1 MDLLTALYAAKHY
14 RDFSLPDLDTAVGVL
29 EANGHE
35 AEALSLEEY
44 LIDQSDEAWEAC
56 GVKPY

>member
-1 MDLLTALYAAKHY
+1 MTALNAAKHY
-14 RDFSLPDLDTAVGVL
+14 RSFTLPDLVLAQEVL
-29 EANGHE
+29 EAAGHGVE
-35 AEALSLEEY
+35 AISVEEY